1 MHTVAR
7 CSGAIK
13 AAFLEQPTLS
23 EFFGQNAQAEEKKKE
38 RESLTFQVIQVSICA
53 GTQSRRRLKVV

>member
-23 EFFGQNAQAEEKKKE
+23 EFYRQSAKAEEKKE
-38 RESLTFQVIQVSICA
+38 REKEKVSAVLTSHFS
-53 GTQSRRRLKVV
+53 G

>member
-23 EFFGQNAQAEEKKKE
+23 ELYRQNAEAEEE
-38 RESLTFQVIQVSICA
+38 
-53 GTQSRRRLKVV
+53 